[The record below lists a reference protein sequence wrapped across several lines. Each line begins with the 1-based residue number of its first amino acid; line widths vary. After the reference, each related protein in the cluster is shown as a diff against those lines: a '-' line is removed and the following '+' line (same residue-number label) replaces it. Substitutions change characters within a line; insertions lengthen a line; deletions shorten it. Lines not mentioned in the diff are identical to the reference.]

1 MNNTNVNITEK
12 NISDLNISG
21 VILGTKVNQ
30 PNINNNNN
38 EKLKNSK
45 KNNNFDES
53 IKKSETFVPL
63 NRKINPDNIS
73 GVKNNNVNTGGNDFS
88 LSGIIAPSKTN
99 QKLSQ
104 NAPLSNHNQT
114 GPFLSS
120 KNFHGNINFSPNG
133 DIQDIKGSRKPNF
146 TDINYNKN
154 INDKSVPNNETKK
167 NTNDVNIVIKKIK
180 ILPQENININIS
192 NNQNGNKLNSSQ
204 NVIER
209 SIIEYYPPENEK
221 NNENIPNQSV
231 NINMNVNPSLNNEN
245 NIKNN
250 NNIIASIPKI
260 NIQNNNNKEHKLTDL
275 RFKTIKEDE
284 NNNDIPGA
292 EHIYSGK

>member
-1 MNNTNVNITEK
+1 M
-12 NISDLNISG
+12 
-21 VILGTKVNQ
+21 Q
-30 PNINNNNN
+30 
-38 EKLKNSK
+38 
-45 KNNNFDES
+45 
-53 IKKSETFVPL
+53 
-63 NRKINPDNIS
+63 
-73 GVKNNNVNTGGNDFS
+73 
-88 LSGIIAPSKTN
+88 
-99 QKLSQ
+99 
-104 NAPLSNHNQT
+104 
-114 GPFLSS
+114 
-120 KNFHGNINFSPNG
+120 
-133 DIQDIKGSRKPNF
+133 
-146 TDINYNKN
+146 
-154 INDKSVPNNETKK
+154 
-167 NTNDVNIVIKKIK
+167 

-260 NIQNNNNKEHKLTDL
+260 NIQNNNNKEQKLTDL